1 MKHLLNIIFFI
12 SIIYIIYWAYSNVD
26 YVSVFKDSKS
36 LVKYEFEK
44 ENLKTSI
51 ESFAEV
57 IKKRMQ

>member
-1 MKHLLNIIFFI
+1 MKHFLNIIFFI
-12 SIIYIIYWAYSNVD
+12 FIIYIIYWACCNVD

>member
-1 MKHLLNIIFFI
+1 MKHFLNIIFFI

>member
-26 YVSVFKDSKS
+26 YVSVFKDSKN